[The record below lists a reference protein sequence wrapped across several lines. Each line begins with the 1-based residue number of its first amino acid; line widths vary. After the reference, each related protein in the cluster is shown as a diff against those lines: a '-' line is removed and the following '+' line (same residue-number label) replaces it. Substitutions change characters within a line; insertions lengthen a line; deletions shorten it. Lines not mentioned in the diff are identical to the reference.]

1 MNIWESASVKRLFEI
16 ITQLETEEECRLFF
30 EDLCT
35 VREVQDMAQRL
46 EVAELLRARKNY
58 QEISAT
64 TAVSSAT
71 ISRVNRCLLYGHGGY
86 RMALEKN
93 DAEEKK

>member
-1 MNIWESASVKRLFEI
+1 MAPFNTPSIDRLFAAI
-16 ITQLETEEECRLFF
+16 LQLQDIKESHKFF
-30 EDLCT
+30 EDICT
-35 VREVQDMAQRL
+35 IKEVQDMAQRL